1 MSPRL
6 TRRGQPVRV
15 CAALLAAGAVAV
27 GVSGCG
33 GTGLGADALQTSIAP
48 TFANL
53 YVRQQAVEGNPVP
66 AARDLHARATCT
78 KGTPDETQSGS
89 GDDWVCD
96 ITFLVAGPATPVTA
110 IYDVTLQTDG
120 CYAADGDGPAS
131 VNGSRTVT
139 GAGYTQ
145 RLNPLWLVDGCFDVG

>member
-1 MSPRL
+1 MTVTSRHGLRGVLGL
-6 TRRGQPVRV
+6 T
-15 CAALLAAGAVAV
+15 AAGAVLLALA
-27 GVSGCG
+27 GCG
-33 GTGLGADALQTSIAP
+33 GSGLGAATLQESIAP

-66 AARDLHARATCT
+66 AAADLHARALCT
-78 KGTPDETQSGS
+78 KGVPSLPQSGA

-131 VNGSRTVT
+131 VNGARTVT
-139 GAGYTQ
+139 GAGYRQ
-145 RLNPLWLVDGCFDVG
+145 RLNPLWLVDGCFDVD

>member
-1 MSPRL
+1 MSFA
-6 TRRGQPVRV
+6 RRGV
-15 CAALLAAGAVAV
+15 VAV
-27 GVSGCG
+27 GAAAAAAIAVSGCG
-33 GTGLGADALQTSIAP
+33 GTGLDAGRLQSAIGP

-53 YVRQQAVEGNPVP
+53 YARQQAAEGNPVP
-66 AARDLHARATCT
+66 SPASLQARASCA
-78 KGTPDETQSGS
+78 KGTPNQPQRGA

-131 VNGSRTVT
+131 VNGSRTLT
-139 GAGYTQ
+139 GAGYRQ
-145 RLNPLWLVDGCFDVG
+145 QLNPLWLVDGCFDVG

>member
-1 MSPRL
+1 MSVQSGPARRL
-6 TRRGQPVRV
+6 PYLVGALSAG
-15 CAALLAAGAVAV
+15 AALVLGL
-27 GVSGCG
+27 SGCG
-33 GTGLGADALQTSIAP
+33 GTGLSSGALQTSIGR

-53 YVRQQAVEGNPVP
+53 YARQQSEEGNPVP
-66 AARDLHARATCT
+66 PTGALQAHAACT
-78 KGTPDETQSGS
+78 KGTPNQTQSGS

-131 VNGSRTVT
+131 VNGSRTLT
-139 GAGYTQ
+139 GAGYRQ
-145 RLNPLWLVDGCFDVG
+145 QLNPLWLVDGCFDVG